1 MVQFARLH
9 ASIGQMALVGCTNH
23 EQLTTHNENSTP
35 AVDVSPSQPSQLRLT
50 GPYPR
55 KGARAVLSEAV
66 LVLSS
71 RCRSS
76 PCCSGS
82 QEDASNSN
90 PYVQKKNCKILDRS
104 PLSSPPPPPQFQCC
118 CVAVAATWP
127 MDGDRERCS
136 TSGRETKNT
145 LFIFG
150 VQLLTSTPFPPISM
164 LIVRRWGANI

>member
-1 MVQFARLH
+1 MVQSARLH
-9 ASIGQMALVGCTNH
+9 VSIGQMALVGCTSH
-23 EQLTTHNENSTP
+23 EKFTTHNENSTP

-90 PYVQKKNCKILDRS
+90 PYVQKKIVKFWVALNCRR
-104 PLSSPPPPPQFQCC
+104 PPPPPQFQCC

-136 TSGRETKNT
+136 TPGREKKT
-145 LFIFG
+145 LFLFL
-150 VQLLTSTPFPPISM
+150 VCNCSPAPPSPPISM
-164 LIVRRWGANI
+164 LIIRRWGSNI